1 MTPNGCV
8 VDTSVVVS
16 GLISG
21 DPNAPPVRI
30 LDAML
35 AGRVVYLMSG
45 DLLDEY
51 SNVLRRPSLVRLHRR
66 TDEQLDRLLADLVA
80 NAIWRDPADGGDA
93 PDPRDSHLWALL
105 SCHPQCLLVTGDRF
119 LAENP
124 PSGASVISP
133 RRFADMFLSSRG
145 PGSSIPVEG

>member
-1 MTPNGCV
+1 MTPKGCV
-8 VDTSVVVS
+8 VDTNVVVS

-21 DPNAPPVRI
+21 ASNTPPARI

-35 AGRVVYLMSG
+35 DGRVIYLMSG

-51 SNVLRRPSLVRLHRR
+51 SNVLRRPRLVRLHRR

-80 NAIWRDPADGGDA
+80 NAIWRDPAEGGDA
-93 PDPRDSHLWALL
+93 PDPHDGHLWALL
-105 SCHPQCLLVTGDRF
+105 SCHPRGLLVTGDR
-119 LAENP
+119 LLVENP

-133 RRFADMFLSSRG
+133 RRFADEFLPSPGPDSSL
-145 PGSSIPVEG
+145 PVEA